1 MSKKFK
7 TDGYDATCLDCGG
20 EIEEIRH
27 KSLTGG
33 ADGGVPRNGWCECY
47 GESTDQKEFVIAS
60 VSNIQWRYWSE
71 KGTLDDDPK
80 YPHVN
85 LQGDVSI
92 VIERWRFEEYIDRS
106 SIEYPQN
113 IYEIAMHENYQEI
126 WGEFDI

>member
-7 TDGYDATCLDCGG
+7 TDGCDATCLDCGG

-47 GESTDQKEFVIAS
+47 GESTKEEFVVAK
-60 VSNIQWRYWSE
+60 VSNTQWRYWYE
-71 KGTLDDDPK
+71 KGTLDHDPK

-92 VIERWRFEEYIDRS
+92 VIERSRFEEYIDRS